1 MFESVMLTVGLLA
14 GVATTSSGAVTRVD
28 AETDRGNLQAILDRA
43 TPGDVIELGPGQYEG
58 PIRIEKPLTLRGH
71 GGVID
76 GGGLGTPLVIVA
88 PGVRVEDLVVKQSGK
103 DIGAPDACIFV
114 EASATGA
121 VVRNNTLR
129 DCAFGIWVHETDG
142 ALIEGNHIWG
152 RKEVRVADR
161 GNGIHLFNASHLVI
175 RDNEVHDVRDGIYVS
190 ATENSLIE
198 ANLAEH
204 VRFGV
209 HYMYS
214 HDNVLRDN
222 VMNNNT
228 LGIALMESHNLIV
241 EGNRASGNRREG
253 LLFRDLRDS
262 VIRHNVLAR
271 NGSGM
276 FFYSST
282 GNTIEDNVLLDNEIG
297 LKIWAGT
304 RRNHLEGNVIR
315 GNREQ
320 VFYVGAEDQIWG
332 ESGRGNYWADYL
344 GWDQDG
350 DGIGDRPHRVDSFTA
365 GLLYRYPSA
374 ILLLRSPALEIL
386 SHMMDRLPMLRT
398 PTIVDQ
404 SPLLREPES

>member
-28 AETDRGNLQAILDRA
+28 TETDRGNLQAILDRA
-43 TPGDVIELGPGQYEG
+43 TPGDVIELGPGHYEG

-76 GGGLGTPLVIVA
+76 GGGRGTPLVIVA

-262 VIRHNVLAR
+262 EIRHNVLAR
-271 NGSGM
+271 NGSGL

-365 GLLYRYPSA
+365 VLLYRYPSA
-374 ILLLRSPALEIL
+374 TLLLRSPALEIL
-386 SHMMDRLPMLRT
+386 SHMIDRLPMLRT